1 MDNQEKLILIK
12 PIKTYKYNLIR
23 IIIIKTLY
31 IICQIINMNLFIYN
45 FFILS
50 LDSMSVLFAPVPP
63 APNSLNPNRN
73 KM

>member
-12 PIKTYKYNLIR
+12 PIKTYKYNLIH

-50 LDSMSVLFAPVPP
+50 LDVCALCPRPSGTKFTQSQPQ
-63 APNSLNPNRN
+63 
-73 KM
+73 